1 MDPATATTVLLVL
14 GSAFG
19 VMFATMTTLLV
30 VSIRVQHRESKETRE
45 YVTVQIEK
53 AFGDVMGTLGD
64 AVGALRL
71 EFNERLGSRFNELM
85 RVIEHNEKAFGD
97 AVGTLG
103 DTVGALRLE
112 FNERLD
118 SRFNELMR
126 VIEHNE
132 GTLGDTVG
140 ALRLEFNERLDS
152 RFKELMRVIE
162 HNEGTLGDAVG
173 TLGDTVGAL
182 RLEFNERLD
191 SRFKELMRVI
201 EHNHQISELQ
211 HKATQK
217 RLDRLE
223 AGFADLSERLAR
235 IEGHLGIVPHQQP
248 ADTSETNSD
257 AA

>member
-45 YVTVQIEK
+45 YVVLQIEK
-53 AFGDVMGTLGD
+53 AFGDAMGTLSD
-64 AVGALRL
+64 A
-71 EFNERLGSRFNELM
+71 M
-85 RVIEHNEKAFGD
+85 
-97 AVGTLG
+97 
-103 DTVGALRLE
+103 GALRLE

-118 SRFNELMR
+118 SRFNELMQ
-126 VIEHNE
+126 
-132 GTLGDTVG
+132 
-140 ALRLEFNERLDS
+140 
-152 RFKELMRVIE
+152 
-162 HNEGTLGDAVG
+162 
-173 TLGDTVGAL
+173 
-182 RLEFNERLD
+182 
-191 SRFKELMRVI
+191 VI

-223 AGFADLSERLAR
+223 AGFADVRERLAR
-235 IEGHLGIVPHQQP
+235 IEGHLGIGPHQP
-248 ADTSETNSD
+248 ADPGESNSD

>member
-45 YVTVQIEK
+45 YVVVQIEK
-53 AFGDVMGTLGD
+53 AFGETMGTLGD
-64 AVGALRL
+64 AMGTLGGTLGDAMGTLRL
-71 EFNERLGSRFNELM
+71 EF
-85 RVIEHNEKAFGD
+85 
-97 AVGTLG
+97 T
-103 DTVGALRLE
+103 
-112 FNERLD
+112 ERLD
-118 SRFNELMR
+118 SRFGELMQ
-126 VIEHNE
+126 
-132 GTLGDTVG
+132 
-140 ALRLEFNERLDS
+140 
-152 RFKELMRVIE
+152 
-162 HNEGTLGDAVG
+162 
-173 TLGDTVGAL
+173 
-182 RLEFNERLD
+182 
-191 SRFKELMRVI
+191 VI

-235 IEGHLGIVPHQQP
+235 IEGHLGIGPHQP
-248 ADTSETNSD
+248 ADPGESDSD

>member
-30 VSIRVQHRESKETRE
+30 VSIRVQHRESQETRE
-45 YVTVQIEK
+45 YVAVQIEK
-53 AFGDVMGTLGD
+53 AM
-64 AVGALRL
+64 
-71 EFNERLGSRFNELM
+71 
-85 RVIEHNEKAFGD
+85 
-97 AVGTLG
+97 
-103 DTVGALRLE
+103 GALRLE

-118 SRFNELMR
+118 SRFNELMQ
-126 VIEHNE
+126 VIEHNH
-132 GTLGDTVG
+132 GTLGDAMG

-152 RFKELMRVIE
+152 RFNELMQ
-162 HNEGTLGDAVG
+162 
-173 TLGDTVGAL
+173 
-182 RLEFNERLD
+182 
-191 SRFKELMRVI
+191 VI

-223 AGFADLSERLAR
+223 AGVADTRERLAR
-235 IEGHLGIVPHQQP
+235 IEGHLGIGRHQQP
-248 ADTSETNSD
+248 TDPGETNSD